1 VSLDLPRALSALF
14 LSFQYAVGVSH
25 SIHPFPSLR
34 QASRLIPPISSSAHA
49 VAITDVDLKIPLK
62 AVDDAVIS
70 TVTDGMMAT
79 NETGTYILK
88 PYRSPKSKKLR
99 TAVVFVP
106 RLSHFDIENE
116 RSNNNEFRV
125 RLHSLRLSVPPRL
138 EHALTCVTTQIGV
151 LHTLLDLD
159 LHMDGPHVRAKHRN
173 TRRSAQLAV
182 CYHALK
188 RRAYT
193 GAQ

>member
-1 VSLDLPRALSALF
+1 VSLDLPRALSALL

-34 QASRLIPPISSSAHA
+34 QASGLIPPISSSAHA

-62 AVDDAVIS
+62 AADDAVIS
-70 TVTDGMMAT
+70 TVTSGMMAT
-79 NETGTYILK
+79 KETGTYILK

-125 RLHSLRLSVPPRL
+125 RLHSPPFIRA
-138 EHALTCVTTQIGV
+138 HHDSNIALTRCYTNRGSS
-151 LHTLLDLD
+151 HSF
-159 LHMDGPHVRAKHRN
+159 GSRSSYG
-173 TRRSAQLAV
+173 RSARTCEA
-182 CYHALK
+182 
-188 RRAYT
+188 
-193 GAQ
+193 